1 MEQYNNYTVKQLTIQ
16 QYSNTIEMIS
26 STIDQE
32 IKQAMLA
39 KDQAKL
45 RGLRAIKA
53 ALLLAKTEKGHAE
66 EINEEAEIKILQK
79 LVKQR
84 KESATIY
91 KEQGREDLY
100 AVEQEEID
108 VISQFL
114 PKQLERADIEQI
126 VAKIIAE
133 SGATSIKEMGKVM
146 GLANKELAGKADG
159 KLIGE
164 IVKAQLG

>member
-1 MEQYNNYTVKQLTIQ
+1 
-16 QYSNTIEMIS
+16 MIS
-26 STIDQE
+26 TTIDQE

-53 ALLLAKTEKGHAE
+53 AFLLARTEKGHAE
-66 EINEEAEIKILQK
+66 ELDQDAEIKILQK

-91 KEQGREDLY
+91 KEQGREDLLL
-100 AVEQEEID
+100 VEQEEID

-114 PKQLERADIEQI
+114 PQQLDQAAIEA
-126 VAKIIAE
+126 VVVRIIAE
-133 SGATSIKEMGKVM
+133 TGATSIKEMGKIM
-146 GLANKELAGKADG
+146 GVANKELAGKADG

-164 IVKAQLG
+164 IVKAKLA

>member
-1 MEQYNNYTVKQLTIQ
+1 
-16 QYSNTIEMIS
+16 MIS
-26 STIDQE
+26 TTIDQE

-53 ALLLAKTEKGHAE
+53 ALLLAKTEKGNTD
-66 EINEEAEIKILQK
+66 EITEDAEIKILQR

-91 KEQGREDLY
+91 KEQGREDLFS
-100 AVEQEEID
+100 VEQEEID

-114 PKQLERADIEQI
+114 PQQLGQAEIEKVI
-126 VAKIIAE
+126 ARIISE
-133 SGATSIKEMGKVM
+133 TGATSIKEMGKIM

-164 IVKAQLG
+164 LVKAQLA

>member
-1 MEQYNNYTVKQLTIQ
+1 M
-16 QYSNTIEMIS
+16 MIS
-26 STIDQE
+26 NTIDQE

-53 ALLLAKTEKGHAE
+53 AFLLAKTEKGQAE
-66 EINEEAEIKILQK
+66 ELNEEAEIKILQK

-84 KESATIY
+84 KESANIY
-91 KEQGREDLY
+91 QEQGREDLLK
-100 AVEQEEID
+100 VEQEEIE
-108 VISQFL
+108 VIGAFL
-114 PKQLERADIEQI
+114 PQQLDRAAIEAI
-126 VAKIIAE
+126 VSKIIAE
-133 SGATSIKEMGKVM
+133 TGAVSVKEMGKVM

-164 IVKAQLG
+164 IVKSLLH